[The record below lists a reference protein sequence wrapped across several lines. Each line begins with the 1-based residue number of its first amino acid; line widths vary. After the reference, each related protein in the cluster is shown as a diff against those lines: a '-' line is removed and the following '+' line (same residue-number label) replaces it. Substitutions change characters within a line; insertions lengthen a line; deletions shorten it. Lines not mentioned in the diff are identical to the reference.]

1 MNRQQLEALVTK
13 GAITQVGVLDECEKL
28 SAQEV
33 ADKYITQAETAEE
46 VAADAVPTDIP
57 EIKEPKDPEDT
68 NDGEIE
74 LIPTQDEVPA
84 SEEATPEAQSI
95 ADEVTAEAEDAVAE
109 EIVEEATTT
118 KKSSKKSTTTTEAPS
133 VDPVEE

>member
-33 ADKYITQAETAEE
+33 ADKYITQAEVAEG
-46 VAADAVPTDIP
+46 VAADAVP
-57 EIKEPKDPEDT
+57 EIKEPKDPEDI

-74 LIPTQDEVPA
+74 LTPTQDEAPA
-84 SEEATPEAQSI
+84 SEEATPKAQSI

-118 KKSSKKSTTTTEAPS
+118 KKSTTTTGAPS

>member
-74 LIPTQDEVPA
+74 LTPTQDEVPA

-118 KKSSKKSTTTTEAPS
+118 KKSTTATEAPS